1 MQHRLH
7 LTRIGTLQS
16 EIREQH
22 DHVLA
27 RVRPTPLHDRA
38 FAAAQATKRSAGL
51 SETTPLTSS
60 FRPSR
65 DSGESRNDQS
75 EFSRRPRGAQRAR
88 RAVKN
93 ASGDAG
99 RYSRS
104 FGLSASLASPP
115 CGEWKAY
122 RVTAAIA
129 RNSIQAHGTC
139 SISVARSR
147 MAPRAGFEPATN
159 RLTEFSAA
167 TTLHYAASTC
177 TAQAIVN
184 PQHIGQNTIRV
195 IAGYCT

>member
-1 MQHRLH
+1 LGLPAGEGGEEVDRRYARRDAMQHRLH

-129 RNSIQAHGTC
+129 RNSISNSWDPFDLG
-139 SISVARSR
+139 
-147 MAPRAGFEPATN
+147 RAQQNGSPGRIRTSDQPVN
-159 RLTEFSAA
+159 RR
-167 TTLHYAASTC
+167 
-177 TAQAIVN
+177 I
-184 PQHIGQNTIRV
+184 
-195 IAGYCT
+195 